1 MSEPADEHESFA
13 LGLGLEKIGL
23 VALRWPVVMFLIMAA
38 VTALSLVG
46 ISRIKV
52 DDSLTELF
60 RTSTPEFKQ
69 YESLSTRFPS
79 SEYDVLVVVEG
90 QDLLA
95 RDKLERLRT
104 LATDLQLI
112 DSVNGVVSLFSARTE
127 PEKGKIPPPLFPDDL
142 PSGAAYDELIAKV
155 RANEII
161 KDKLLSAD
169 GTLALI
175 VMALD
180 HETVVGQG
188 LAAVVGEIEQTV
200 NDSLEGT
207 GLVTQ
212 LSGAPVMQL
221 EIRNA
226 VANDQM
232 KYNGL
237 GLLIGAVIAIIFYRR
252 VSLMLLT
259 AFPPV
264 LAIIWS
270 IGLLGWL
277 DVRLNLFLNVM
288 GPLIMVMGFSDSM
301 QIVFAMRDRIVKGAS
316 KREALEWS
324 LKTVGPACVLTD
336 GTACLSFVALLVSDS
351 ALIRTFGWAGA
362 LSTIMSFLAV
372 ILIIPLLGLLLLRN
386 EEKLVRAADKGDRA
400 MRLLEQL
407 CTWVADRVI
416 RKPAFYA
423 MIGFILLGVFG
434 LAHATLDA
442 RYRLADQVPDA
453 EQAMEASNRLDAK
466 LTGASPV
473 HIMIDLPQGVDLF
486 SPEVIDVIGA
496 VHRQIEAQ
504 PGIGNVWSIETLRR
518 WLEEKAGERDIAVLK
533 SYVEALPEHLVR
545 RFISADQRSVVVTG
559 RLPDLDASSLLPI
572 VDQLDASLATIR
584 EAHPGYQISV
594 TGLPVIAARNS
605 ASMIGQLNWSL
616 TGEIV
621 FVAALIGLA
630 FRSFWYGAL
639 SLLPGLFPVVASG
652 ALLAVT
658 GEGLQFASVIAL
670 VVAFG
675 LGLDATIHYLNRLR
689 LEDRPDED
697 PAIGVRRA
705 TLLVG
710 PALILTTIVLA
721 FGLAVTMFSDL
732 PSLRVFGRLCA
743 ITLAAALI
751 GDLVFLPATVV
762 LVRRFARRG
771 RSAAQPAKR

>member
-1 MSEPADEHESFA
+1 MSDAADEDEGFA
-13 LGLGLEKIGL
+13 LGLGLEKIGIA
-23 VALRWPVVMFLIMAA
+23 ALRWPFLMIALMVA
-38 VTALSLVG
+38 VTALSLWGVN
-46 ISRIKV
+46 RIKV

-69 YESLSTRFPS
+69 YESLANRFPS

-90 QDLLA
+90 KDLLA
-95 RDKLERLRT
+95 RDKLERLRQLT
-104 LATDLQLI
+104 TDLQLV
-112 DSVNGVVSLFSARTE
+112 DSVNGIVSLFSARTA
-127 PEKGKIPPPLFPDDL
+127 PEKGKVPPPLFPDDL
-142 PSGAAYDELIAKV
+142 PEGAAYDQLISQV

-161 KDKLLSAD
+161 KDKLLSSD
-169 GTLALI
+169 GELALI

-180 HETVVGQG
+180 REAVIGQG
-188 LAAVVGEIEQTV
+188 LKQVVGEIEQAV
-200 NDSLEGT
+200 HDSLDGT
-207 GLVTQ
+207 GLKTQ

-237 GLLIGAVIAIIFYRR
+237 GLLIGAVIAMIFYRR
-252 VSLMLLT
+252 FSLMLLT
-259 AFPPV
+259 ALPPV

-301 QIVFAMRDRIVKGAS
+301 QIVFAMRSKLVAGAG
-316 KREALEWS
+316 KMEALEWS

-336 GTACLSFVALLVSDS
+336 GTACLSFLSLLFSDS

-362 LSTIMSFLAV
+362 LSCIMSFFAV
-372 ILIIPLLGLLLLRN
+372 IIIVPLLGLVLLRN
-386 EEKLVRAADKGDRA
+386 EEKLVREADKGDTA
-400 MRLLEQL
+400 MRVLERI
-407 CTWVADRVI
+407 CVWVSDHVI
-416 RKPAFYA
+416 RRPIAYA
-423 MIGFILLGVFG
+423 LLGLVLLGVFG
-434 LAHATLDA
+434 WAHATLDA
-442 RYRLADQVPDA
+442 HYRLADQVPDR
-453 EQAMEASNRLDAK
+453 EQAMAASERLDAK

-473 HIMIDLPQGVDLF
+473 HVLIDLPQGVELF
-486 SPEVIDVIGA
+486 STEALQIIADVHKKVEG
-496 VHRQIEAQ
+496 Q
-504 PGIGNVWSIETLRR
+504 PGIGNVWSVETLRR
-518 WLEEKAGERDIAVLK
+518 WLEEKAGERDIGVLK
-533 SYVEALPEHLVR
+533 SYVEALPAHLVR
-545 RFISADQRSVVVTG
+545 RFISEDQRSVVVTG
-559 RLPDLDASSLLPI
+559 RLPDLDANALLPVI
-572 VDQLDASLATIR
+572 DQLDASMNDIR
-584 EAHPGYQISV
+584 QAHPGVSVSV

-616 TGEIV
+616 TGEIG

-630 FRSFWYGAL
+630 FRSFWYGVL

-689 LEDRPDED
+689 LEDKPGED

-705 TLLVG
+705 TVLVG

-721 FGLAVTMFSDL
+721 CGLAVTMFSDL

-751 GDLVFLPATVV
+751 GDLVFLPATVT
-762 LVRRFARRG
+762 LVRRFARRKTPQTV
-771 RSAAQPAKR
+771 AAK

>member
-1 MSEPADEHESFA
+1 MSEPIEQSESFA

-23 VALRWPVVMFLIMAA
+23 AALRWPLVMLALLAVVTGL
-38 VTALSLVG
+38 ALLG
-46 ISRIKV
+46 ISRVKV

-60 RTSTPEFKQ
+60 RTSTPEFQQ

-90 QDLLA
+90 KDLLA

-104 LATDLQLI
+104 LATDLQLVN
-112 DSVNGVVSLFSARTE
+112 SVNGVVSLFSARTA
-127 PEKGKIPPPLFPDDL
+127 PEKGQIPPPLFPDKL
-142 PSGAAYDELIAKV
+142 PEGAAFDELITQV

-180 HETVVGQG
+180 HDAVVGQG
-188 LAAVVGEIEQTV
+188 LKQVVGEIEQAV
-200 NDSLEGT
+200 HDSLDGT
-207 GLVTQ
+207 GLQTQ

-232 KYNGL
+232 KYNGF
-237 GLLIGAVIAIIFYRR
+237 GLLIGALIAMLFYRR

-259 AFPPV
+259 ALPPV

-301 QIVFAMRDRIVKGAS
+301 QIVFAMRDRLVKGDG
-316 KREALEWS
+316 KLKALEWS

-336 GTACLSFVALLVSDS
+336 GTACLSFLALLFSDS

-362 LSTIMSFLAV
+362 LSCIMSFFAV
-372 ILIIPLLGLLLLRN
+372 IIVVPLLGLLLLRN
-386 EEKLVRAADKGDRA
+386 EEKLVQAAAKGDTA
-400 MRLLEQL
+400 MKVLDRI
-407 CTWVADRVI
+407 CTWIADRVI
-416 RKPAFYA
+416 RRPALYA
-423 MIGFILLGVFG
+423 LIGFGLLGIFG
-434 LAHATLDA
+434 LAHATLEA

-453 EQAMEASNRLDAK
+453 EQAMAASERLDAK

-473 HIMIDLPQGVDLF
+473 HILIDLPDGADLF
-486 SPEVIDVIGA
+486 TPDALAVIGA
-496 VHRQIEAQ
+496 VHSQVERQS
-504 PGIGNVWSIETLRR
+504 GVGNVWSIETLRR
-518 WLEEKAGERDIAVLK
+518 WLEEKAGEKDIAVLK

-545 RFISADQRSVVVTG
+545 RFISKDQRSVVVTG
-559 RLPDLDASSLLPI
+559 RLPDLDANALLPI
-572 VDQLDASLATIR
+572 VDNLDHAMEEVR
-584 EAHPGYQISV
+584 KAHAGYRISV

-630 FRSFWYGAL
+630 FRSVWYGAL
-639 SLLPGLFPVVASG
+639 SLLPGLFPIVASG
-652 ALLAVT
+652 ALLAAT

-675 LGLDATIHYLNRLR
+675 LGLDATIHFLNRLR
-689 LEDRPDED
+689 LEDRPGED
-697 PAIGVRRA
+697 PAISVRRA
-705 TLLVG
+705 TVLVG
-710 PALILTTIVLA
+710 PALILTTLVLA
-721 FGLAVTMFSDL
+721 CGLAVTMFSDL

-751 GDLVFLPATVV
+751 GDLVFLPATVI
-762 LVRRFARRG
+762 LVRRFSRRN
-771 RSAAQPAKR
+771 RLASASAK

>member
-1 MSEPADEHESFA
+1 MTEPAEEKEGFA

-23 VALRWPVVMFLIMAA
+23 AALKWPLAMLLLMAV
-38 VTALSLVG
+38 VTAVAILG

-69 YESLSTRFPS
+69 YESLSSRFPS

-90 QDLLA
+90 KDLLA
-95 RDKLERLRT
+95 RDKIERLRT
-104 LATDLQLI
+104 LATDLQLVE
-112 DSVNGVVSLFSARTE
+112 SVNGVVSLFSARTA
-127 PEKGKIPPPLFPDDL
+127 PEKGKIPPPLFPDEL
-142 PSGAAYDELIAKV
+142 PEGAAFDELINQV
-155 RANEII
+155 RTNEII

-169 GTLALI
+169 GELALI

-180 HETVVGQG
+180 HATVSGQG
-188 LAAVVGEIEQTV
+188 LKTVVGEIEQAV
-200 NDSLEGT
+200 HDSLDGT

-252 VSLMLLT
+252 VSLMLMT
-259 AFPPV
+259 ALPPV

-301 QIVFAMRDRIVKGAS
+301 QIVFAMRDRMVKGAS
-316 KREALEWS
+316 KLEALSWS
-324 LKTVGPACVLTD
+324 LRTVGPACALTA
-336 GTACLSFVALLVSDS
+336 GTACLSFLALLISDS

-362 LSTIMSFLAV
+362 LSCIASFFAV
-372 ILIIPLLGLLLLRN
+372 IILVPLLGLVLLRN
-386 EEKLVRAADKGDRA
+386 EEKLAASAAKGDSA
-400 MRLLEQL
+400 MKVLERI
-407 CTWVADRVI
+407 CAFIANRVI
-416 RKPAFYA
+416 RRPLPYA
-423 MIGFILLGVFG
+423 LLGLVLLGLFG
-434 LAHATLDA
+434 WLHAGLDA
-442 RYRLADQVPDA
+442 RYRLADQVPDR
-453 EQAMEASNRLDAK
+453 EQAMAASNRLDAK
-466 LTGASPV
+466 LTGANPV
-473 HIMIDLPQGVDLF
+473 HVLIDLPAGAELF
-486 SPEVIDVIGA
+486 SPETLAVIGA
-496 VHRQIEAQ
+496 VHKQVEGQ
-504 PGIGNVWSIETLRR
+504 SGVGNVWSIETLRR
-518 WLEEKAGERDIAVLK
+518 WLEEKAGEKDIAVLK
-533 SYVEALPEHLVR
+533 SYIEALPEHLVR
-545 RFISADQRSVVVTG
+545 RFISEDQRSVVVTG
-559 RLPDLDASSLLPI
+559 RLPDIDASALLPV
-572 VDQLDASLATIR
+572 VDQLDGNMNAVRQAY
-584 EAHPGYQISV
+584 AGYSVSV

-630 FRSFWYGAL
+630 FRSFWYGVF
-639 SLLPGLFPVVASG
+639 SLLPGLFPIVASG
-652 ALLAVT
+652 ALLWAT

-689 LEDRPDED
+689 LEDRLGED

-721 FGLAVTMFSDL
+721 CGLAVTMFSDL

-743 ITLAAALI
+743 ITLAAALV
-751 GDLVFLPATVV
+751 GDLIFLPAIVT
-762 LVRRFARRG
+762 LVRRYRRRG
-771 RSAAQPAKR
+771 APAIAPAK

>member
-1 MSEPADEHESFA
+1 MSNGADEHESFA

-23 VALRWPVVMFLIMAA
+23 ASMRWPLVMAAIMAL
-38 VTALSLVG
+38 VTGLALIGVN
-46 ISRIKV
+46 RIKV

-90 QDLLA
+90 KDLLA
-95 RDKLERLRT
+95 RDKLERLRE
-104 LATDLQLI
+104 LATELQLI
-112 DSVNGVVSLFSARTE
+112 DSVDGVVSLFSARTA
-127 PEKGKIPPPLFPDDL
+127 PEKGKIPPPLFPDEL
-142 PSGAAYDELIAKV
+142 PEGVAFDTLIAEV

-169 GTLALI
+169 GQLALI

-180 HETVVGQG
+180 RETVIGQG
-188 LAAVVGEIEQTV
+188 LKQVVGEIEQAV
-200 NDSLEGT
+200 HDSLDGS
-207 GLVTQ
+207 GLETQ

-237 GLLIGAVIAIIFYRR
+237 GLLIGAVIAMVFYRR

-259 AFPPV
+259 ALPPV

-301 QIVFAMRDRIVKGAS
+301 QIVFAMRDRLVKGDS
-316 KREALEWS
+316 KLQALEYS

-336 GTACLSFVALLVSDS
+336 GTACLSFLSLLLSDS

-362 LSTIMSFLAV
+362 LSCIMAFFAV
-372 ILIIPLLGLLLLRN
+372 IIVVPLLGMLLLRN
-386 EEKLVRAADKGDRA
+386 EEKLVREADRGDTAMRILERVCVWIGDRVV
-400 MRLLEQL
+400 R
-407 CTWVADRVI
+407 R
-416 RKPAFYA
+416 PALYA
-423 MIGFILLGVFG
+423 MIGLALLGLFG
-434 LAHATLDA
+434 WAHASLEA
-442 RYRLADQVPDA
+442 RYRLADQVPDR
-453 EQAMEASNRLDAK
+453 EQAMAASERLDAK

-473 HIMIDLPQGVDLF
+473 HVLIDLPQGVELF
-486 SPEVIDVIGA
+486 SPEALAIVA
-496 VHRQIEAQ
+496 EVHKQVESR

-518 WLEEKAGERDIAVLK
+518 WLVEKAGERDIGVLK

-545 RFISADQRSVVVTG
+545 RFISQDQRSIVVTG
-559 RLPDLDASSLLPI
+559 RLPDLDASALLPV
-572 VDQLDASLATIR
+572 VDQLDQAMEGVRKSYPGASV
-584 EAHPGYQISV
+584 SV

-616 TGEIV
+616 TGEIA

-630 FRSFWYGAL
+630 FRSVWYGVL

-652 ALLAVT
+652 ALLAAT
-658 GEGLQFASVIAL
+658 GEGLQFASIIAL

-689 LEDRPDED
+689 LEDKPGED
-697 PAIGVRRA
+697 PALGVHRA

-721 FGLAVTMFSDL
+721 CGLAVTMFSDL

-751 GDLVFLPATVV
+751 GDLVFLPATVI
-762 LVRRFARRG
+762 LVRRFMRRDARQ
-771 RSAAQPAKR
+771 AAPAK

>member
-1 MSEPADEHESFA
+1 MTEPAEGDDTFA
-13 LGLGLEKIGL
+13 LGLGLERIGL
-23 VALRWPVVMFLIMAA
+23 AALKWPLAMLALLLA
-38 VTALSLVG
+38 VTALALAG
-46 ISRIKV
+46 INRIKV

-69 YESLSTRFPS
+69 YESLTSRFPS

-90 QDLLA
+90 KELLA
-95 RDKLERLRT
+95 RESLERLRVLT
-104 LATDLQLI
+104 TDLQLI
-112 DSVNGVVSLFSARTE
+112 DSVNGVVSLFSARTA
-127 PEKGKIPPPLFPDDL
+127 PEKGKIPPPLFPDEL
-142 PSGAAYDELIAKV
+142 PTGAEFDALIGQV

-169 GTLALI
+169 GELALI

-188 LAAVVGEIEQTV
+188 LRSVIGEIETAV
-200 NDSLEGT
+200 HDSLDGS
-207 GLVTQ
+207 GLVTE

-237 GLLIGAVIAIIFYRR
+237 GLLIGAVIAIVFYRR

-259 AFPPV
+259 ALPPV

-301 QIVFAMRDRIVKGAS
+301 QIVFAMRDRLVKGAS
-316 KREALEWS
+316 KMEALDWS
-324 LKTVGPACVLTD
+324 LRTVGPACVLTD
-336 GTACLSFVALLVSDS
+336 GTACLSFIALLLSDS

-362 LSTIMSFLAV
+362 LSCIMSFFAV
-372 ILIIPLLGLLLLRN
+372 IIVVPLLGLLLLRN
-386 EEKLVRAADKGDRA
+386 EEKLVKSAAKGDTA
-400 MRLLEQL
+400 MQALERI
-407 CTWVADRVI
+407 CTWTADRVI
-416 RKPAFYA
+416 RRPVFYA
-423 MIGFILLGVFG
+423 LIGLLLLALFSG
-434 LAHATLDA
+434 LHSRLDA
-442 RYRLADQVPDA
+442 HYRLADQVPDA
-453 EQAMEASNRLDAK
+453 EQAMAASDRLDAK
-466 LTGASPV
+466 LTGANPV
-473 HIMIDLPQGVDLF
+473 HVLIDLPAGAELF
-486 SPEVIDVIGA
+486 TPETLAVIGA
-496 VHRQIEAQ
+496 VHRQVEGQ
-504 PGIGNVWSIETLRR
+504 SGVGNVWSIETLRR

-533 SYVEALPEHLVR
+533 SYVDALPEHLVR
-545 RFISADQRSVVVTG
+545 RFIAADQRSVVVTG
-559 RLPDLDASSLLPI
+559 RLPDLDANALLP
-572 VDQLDASLATIR
+572 VVNRLDAAMNEVR
-584 EAHPGYQISV
+584 RANPGYQVSV

-605 ASMIGQLNWSL
+605 ATMIGQLNWSL
-616 TGEIV
+616 TGEIG

-630 FRSFWYGAL
+630 FRSVWYGLFA
-639 SLLPGLFPVVASG
+639 LLPGLFPVVASG
-652 ALLAVT
+652 ALLWAT

-689 LEDRPDED
+689 LEDNPQED
-697 PAIGVRRA
+697 PAVGVRRA

-721 FGLAVTMFSDL
+721 CGLAVTMFSDL

-751 GDLVFLPATVV
+751 GDIVFLPATVV
-762 LVRRFARRG
+762 LVRRLLRR
-771 RSAAQPAKR
+771 RSHAVVAAKR